1 MAVCGVCGR
10 MVEVSDSGQSMP
22 CICIKT
28 PLGQFLRGV
37 INDCVNP
44 LPSLEVEDGRLVDF
58 EEDYDA

>member
-1 MAVCGVCGR
+1 
-10 MVEVSDSGQSMP
+10 MP
-22 CICIKT
+22 CVCIQT